1 MFSKSQFLSNRLKFL
16 LIYCPFLEWYI
27 LNAVSNTMKLKNIN
41 RFYMNL
47 KASLSRNS
55 AQKTI
60 EFDQRNSSLFYIPS
74 IGFDRPI
81 KWLIKFDFSK
91 IKKFNCLCDF
101 NFINV
106 RTEFLSQRD

>member
-1 MFSKSQFLSNRLKFL
+1 
-16 LIYCPFLEWYI
+16 
-27 LNAVSNTMKLKNIN
+27 
-41 RFYMNL
+41 MNL

-81 KWLIKFDFSK
+81 KWKKTKK
-91 IKKFNCLCDF
+91 IKLNFKNFNGCSSTDGP
-101 NFINV
+101 
-106 RTEFLSQRD
+106 